1 MSNEAIA
8 HRLAPYGKID
18 SHQFSVMQ
26 NHPGTCIYN
35 GNRTFVFTPLRKHIP
50 SFMQFGKFLLHIK
63 YPGQPST
70 CRKCHL
76 HDHEAKNCPNVVCYN
91 CDDVG
96 HTCKECPANEK
107 CLICREEDHRAYHCP
122 FSWRNRSP
130 PDDHKKD
137 DDPVDFPPPRPASA
151 DPPTVIPVSPDP
163 PSPPAVDTQPPS
175 PADSI
180 GSSSSSSSSSTSP
193 SSSQSSSSSSALPSQ
208 SLPSQATVATILD
221 STLAAA
227 VSDVELAGAVNTVP
241 VTNAADVSA
250 SHASTVVSSDVGV
263 PVPDTCVSPTSH
275 LCVLNFLLR
284 PHLHRFPLLLLLNL
298 SLLRLLL
305 MLHL

>member
-1 MSNEAIA
+1 M
-8 HRLAPYGKID
+8 Y
-18 SHQFSVMQ
+18 
-26 NHPGTCIYN
+26 
-35 GNRTFVFTPLRKHIP
+35 
-50 SFMQFGKFLLHIK
+50 
-63 YPGQPST
+63 
-70 CRKCHL
+70 
-76 HDHEAKNCPNVVCYN
+76 DHEAKNCPNVVCYN

-122 FSWRNRSP
+122 FSWRNRLP

-208 SLPSQATVATILD
+208 SLPSQATVATISD

-241 VTNAADVSA
+241 VTNVADVSA

-275 LCVLNFLLR
+275 LRVLNFLLR